1 MRQRCIGWIETF
13 DKLRYLWYGEKM
25 IASDDTNTTFRGL
38 PWPELIPGKLI
49 KRYKR
54 FLADV
59 KLDDGRN
66 VTAHC
71 PNSGS
76 MKACSEPGRTVFLS
90 HHDNPKRKLTYTWEL
105 IEMPDSLVGVNTMI
119 PNRIVYKSIQ
129 AGLVKELTGFDTITP
144 EVTTS
149 KGTRL
154 DLLLS
159 NKENQQC
166 YVEIKNC
173 SLVEDNTALF
183 PDAVTTRGLK
193 HLVELQKL
201 LTTNCRS
208 VIFYL
213 VQRMDSRLFKPA
225 AHIDPA
231 YADELKKANK
241 KGVQILVYDVVIDLE
256 KITLGK
262 KLPYKL

>member
-1 MRQRCIGWIETF
+1 MA
-13 DKLRYLWYGEKM
+13 
-25 IASDDTNTTFRGL
+25 ASDDINRIFPAL
-38 PWPELIPGKLI
+38 PWPELFPGKLI

-59 KLDDGRN
+59 ELTDGRE

-90 HHDNPKRKLTYTWEL
+90 YHDNPKRKLKYTWEL
-105 IEMPDSLVGVNTMI
+105 IKMPESLVGVNTLV
-119 PNRIVYKSIQ
+119 PNRLVSQSIK
-129 AGLVKELTGFDTITP
+129 ADAVKELTGFNSITS

-159 NKENQQC
+159 NKENERC

-173 SLVEDNTALF
+173 SLVEDNIAFF

-201 LTTNCRS
+201 LAANCRS

-213 VQRMDSRLFKPA
+213 VQRMDAGLFRPA
-225 AHIDPA
+225 AHIDDT
-231 YADELKKANK
+231 YARELVKAKKN
-241 KGVQILVYDVVIDLE
+241 GVEILVYDVVIDLE

-262 KLPYKL
+262 KLPYSL